1 MRSPGFSFCE
11 WRRSSSSSCSS
22 SIRYSYY
29 YTLCMPFC
37 LSHCCTLSSS
47 LHFLLSVSTPHRIRM
62 NPSERQQKWATMA
75 KDMSDAEKLYKYK
88 GVLYPHIMS
97 PEENLKALESFQARE
112 DDIMLVAYPKCGE
125 WLRIDC
131 WTVRSSSEAATS
143 EL

>member
-1 MRSPGFSFCE
+1 
-11 WRRSSSSSCSS
+11 
-22 SIRYSYY
+22 
-29 YTLCMPFC
+29 
-37 LSHCCTLSSS
+37 
-47 LHFLLSVSTPHRIRM
+47 M

-88 GVLYPHIMS
+88 GVLYPRIMS

-125 WLRIDC
+125 WPRPDC
-131 WTVRSSSEAATS
+131 WSVRRSGEAATS